1 MRRLVKLLIC
11 YFVVLCIF
19 FWLFYNMALTSQKFY
34 DISVIGKITLF
45 FKIIIFLLIL
55 RIIDFIG
62 KKNYTVSNIQK
73 NIVFIVACLLSALV
87 MGYIT
92 LE

>member
-1 MRRLVKLLIC
+1 
-11 YFVVLCIF
+11 
-19 FWLFYNMALTSQKFY
+19 MALTSQKFY

>member
-62 KKNYTVSNIQK
+62 KKIIQFLIYK
-73 NIVFIVACLLSALV
+73 KILYLLLLAYYPL
-87 MGYIT
+87 
-92 LE
+92 